1 MEDEIEWLERV
12 SPENAA
18 KFKCTSL
25 FIQST
30 PLSIVIDR
38 ERHEPRWQRE
48 WSIREMGRET
58 EDRADTRRIG
68 CRWEWVVI
76 PIPQVIDVG

>member
-25 FIQST
+25 SHICKLMLLMLITDALDVDGNGWSSRFHRLMMSGSLVLKST
-30 PLSIVIDR
+30 IYPEWNSVSHQ
-38 ERHEPRWQRE
+38 RHCHCK
-48 WSIREMGRET
+48 S
-58 EDRADTRRIG
+58 
-68 CRWEWVVI
+68 
-76 PIPQVIDVG
+76 